1 MVTLNNF
8 PTQKKRTHKI
18 LKPSEKKKI
27 CEYSISNPSATQLE
41 ISDYFSE
48 LFGQIISRR
57 TIGDILKDKFK
68 WLENRDNRN
77 KLCLTAESHPRLESA
92 LLLWFNSAR
101 EKT

>member
-27 CEYSISNPSATQLE
+27 CEYSISNPSATQLG

-48 LFGQIISRR
+48 LFL
-57 TIGDILKDKFK
+57 DICGNVKFIYI
-68 WLENRDNRN
+68 
-77 KLCLTAESHPRLESA
+77 
-92 LLLWFNSAR
+92 LLL
-101 EKT
+101 